1 VHRLSLFRD
10 AVSTEIVKWSRME
23 NYFEEEH
30 GKNVKASG
38 SGLLSNM
45 KMIVPD
51 DGSSAFL

>member
-1 VHRLSLFRD
+1 MHRLSLFRD